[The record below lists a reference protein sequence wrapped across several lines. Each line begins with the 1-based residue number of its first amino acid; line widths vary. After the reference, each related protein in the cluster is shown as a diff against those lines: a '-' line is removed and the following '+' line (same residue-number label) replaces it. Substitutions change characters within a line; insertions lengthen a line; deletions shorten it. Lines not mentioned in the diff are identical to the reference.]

1 MEALQWEHSVNDL
14 KVIQESEGEKYV
26 ADSLTYSR
34 AAICDTRCMVF
45 GVLVCTFFPT
55 LSG

>member
-1 MEALQWEHSVNDL
+1 MEALQWEHSVYDL
-14 KVIQESEGEKYV
+14 KVIREFEREKYF

-45 GVLVCTFFPT
+45 GVLVCKFFPT